1 MRWRIR
7 RWAPISAAICARS
20 SRSREAARS
29 PGKSSGAGLQTVV
42 EAILALRPVA
52 EESHPMLP
60 HVSAWM
66 DEELALFRETVA
78 RFVDAEM
85 VPNDAAWRKQHSVG
99 PEIWRKAG
107 EMGLL
112 CLDLPA
118 EYGCG
123 GGDFRHEAVFYE
135 ELARRGLSGFGQ
147 GVHSMCAH
155 YVFNYGTD
163 EQKHR
168 WLPRLARGE
177 LIGAIAMTEPG
188 AGSDLQGVR
197 TRAVLEGDHY
207 RINGSKIFI
216 TNGGQ
221 ASLLMLVTRTNA
233 EERKRGLSLIM
244 VETPNLPGYRVGR
257 VLDKMGMV
265 AQDTAEL
272 FFEDVRVPAD
282 CRLGAEEGLGMYQ
295 LMGDLPYER
304 LVIALCG
311 VAAMEGAVAETS
323 KYVKERK
330 AFGQPIGSMQTVRH
344 KLAEI
349 ATLTR
354 VARVFVDDCIVKL
367 LAGKLDTETASMAKY
382 WVTDMQQQVIDEC
395 VQLHGGYG
403 YMNEYLV
410 CRMFA
415 DSRVQRIYGG
425 TNEIMKELI
434 SRAV

>member
-1 MRWRIR
+1 
-7 RWAPISAAICARS
+7 
-20 SRSREAARS
+20 
-29 PGKSSGAGLQTVV
+29 
-42 EAILALRPVA
+42 
-52 EESHPMLP
+52 MLP

-78 RFVDAEM
+78 RFVETEM

-155 YVFNYGTD
+155 YVFNYGTE
-163 EQKHR
+163 EQKRR

-197 TRAVLEGDHY
+197 TRAVLEGDQY

-382 WVTDMQQQVIDEC
+382 WVTDVQQQVIDEC

>member
-1 MRWRIR
+1 ML
-7 RWAPISAAICARS
+7 AY
-20 SRSREAARS
+20 ES
-29 PGKSSGAGLQTVV
+29 PWL
-42 EAILALRPVA
+42 
-52 EESHPMLP
+52 
-60 HVSAWM
+60 
-66 DEELALFRETVA
+66 DEDLKLFRENVA
-78 RFVDAEM
+78 RFIETEM
-85 VPNDAAWRKQHSVG
+85 VPHDAKWRKQHHVDRDL
-99 PEIWRKAG
+99 WRKAG
-107 EMGLL
+107 DMGLL

-123 GGDFRHEAVFYE
+123 GGDFRHEVVMYE
-135 ELARRGLSGFGQ
+135 ELSRRAISGFGQ

-155 YVFNYGTD
+155 YVYNYGTE
-163 EQKHR
+163 EQKQR
-168 WLPRLARGE
+168 WLPRLAKGE

-188 AGSDLQGVR
+188 AGSDLQGIR
-197 TRAVLEGDHY
+197 TRAVREGDHY

-216 TNGGQ
+216 TNGGS
-221 ASLLMLVTRTNA
+221 ASLLMLVTRTNPT
-233 EERKRGLSLIM
+233 ERKRGLSLIM
-244 VETPNLPGYRVGR
+244 VETENLKGYRVGR
-257 VLDKMGMV
+257 VLDKMGMP

-272 FFEDVRVPAD
+272 FFEDVLVPAD
-282 CRLGAEEGLGMYQ
+282 CLLGPEEGQGMYQ

-311 VAAMEGAVAETS
+311 VGAMEGAVAETS

-330 AFGQPIGSMQTVRH
+330 AFGQTIGDMQTIRH
-344 KLAEI
+344 KLAEV

-367 LAGKLDTETASMAKY
+367 MAGKLDNETASMAKY
-382 WVTDMQQQVIDEC
+382 WVTDTQQQVLDEC
-395 VQLHGGYG
+395 VQMHGGYG

-434 SRAV
+434 SRSV